1 MLKNLEEKLKIE
13 NLALLEKYDMLSC
26 SHEKLHDDHIM
37 LDTAHEVIITS
48 FKSYEPHQCTCA
60 HLENLLSCVNSC
72 CSKVSQSLIEQQVV
86 ASKEQVIINK
96 DRMPRRN
103 KRKCGECAMLN
114 LLKISMGTC

>member
-1 MLKNLEEKLKIE
+1 
-13 NLALLEKYDMLSC
+13 MLSY

-48 FKSYEPHQCTCA
+48 FKSYELHQCTCA
-60 HLENLLSCVNSC
+60 HLENLLSCVNSY

-86 ASKEQVIINK
+86 ASKEQVLINK
-96 DRMPRRN
+96 DTTPRRN

-114 LLKISMGTC
+114 LLEMFMGAC